1 MIEGSGSGSIP
12 LTSGSGSLW
21 PKNMWIRIRIRIRN
35 TACEPLETR
44 PHRRERP
51 GLLRNSDHR
60 VVTHQRH
67 HGGQHGR
74 SQLLNGGGHKHPGD
88 RHLMDEA
95 RLPVGAVVVRQ
106 GAGVD
111 LPLAEGGVGE
121 QLERLV
127 LVVLVLQAGEQEAAD
142 GLPALLPVEA
152 RLRCAGL
159 QRVESCL

>member
-1 MIEGSGSGSIP
+1 MIEGSGSIP
-12 LTSGSGSLW
+12 LTSGSGSGSLW
-21 PKNMWIRIRIRIRN
+21 PKNMWIRIRN
-35 TACEPLETR
+35 TACEPLEPR
-44 PHRRERP
+44 PHRGEGS

-74 SQLLNGGGHKHPGD
+74 PQLLNGGGHKHPGD
-88 RHLMDEA
+88 GHLMDEA

-106 GAGVD
+106 VAGVD

-159 QRVESCL
+159 QGVESCL